1 MKQGKKRKKKKNA
14 GKIFLQGFLKSFLI
28 LLALL
33 ATGFIGYKGTNFY
46 YSKFGGPGDDKAAQI
61 IKELYG
67 EVEVVDI
74 AINLIYCVDGDN
86 QINAMVL
93 EIFNTNTSNMDYVTI
108 PLKSQFTISNEL
120 YQKLCASGCDAPQ
133 IMKLSKMDEYFS
145 DETLYE
151 YGVILLEDLLDI
163 DINYYT
169 AVAKDTFKQMFKKKA
184 PPLSYNEEGI
194 VISSDVQWNLKQS
207 YLKEIGALTDESELE
222 DYIREKLKKCK
233 SNLNTKSKL
242 EYGEKYRKVNPSLI
256 YTHSIYGVLENNSFD
271 IDVERTNLLFQQL
284 LSNSSY
290 TMEQKDTNGG
300 TKAVERISLGAAIE
314 ILNGSGITGLAAK
327 YQTSLLEDGYTV
339 SKIGNYTSQTE
350 QATRILVKEEGLGAD
365 LLEYFEG
372 ASIEVSQLPD
382 GVDIE
387 IILGSD
393 ANLTGQ

>member
-33 ATGFIGYKGTNFY
+33 GTGFIGYKGTNFY

>member
-290 TMEQKDTNGG
+290 TMEQKVTNGG

>member
-1 MKQGKKRKKKKNA
+1 MKQVKKRKKKKNA

-33 ATGFIGYKGTNFY
+33 GTGFIGYMGTNFY
-46 YSKFGGPGDDKAAQI
+46 YSKFGGPGNDKAAQI

-169 AVAKDTFKQMFKKKA
+169 AVAKDTFKQMFKKKV

-222 DYIREKLKKCK
+222 DYIKEKLKKCK

-271 IDVERTNLLFQQL
+271 IDVERTNLLFRQL

-339 SKIGNYTSQTE
+339 SQIGNYTSQTE

>member
-339 SKIGNYTSQTE
+339 SQIGNYTSQTE

>member
-1 MKQGKKRKKKKNA
+1 MKQVKKRKKKKNA

-33 ATGFIGYKGTNFY
+33 GTGFIGYMGTNFY
-46 YSKFGGPGDDKAAQI
+46 YSKFGGPGNDKAAQI

-151 YGVILLEDLLDI
+151 YGVVLLEDLLDI

-194 VISSDVQWNLKQS
+194 VISSDVQWDLKQS

-271 IDVERTNLLFQQL
+271 IDVERTNLLFRQL

-339 SKIGNYTSQTE
+339 SQIGNYTSQTE
-350 QATRILVKEEGLGAD
+350 QATRILVKEEGLGTD

-372 ASIEVSQLPD
+372 ASIEVSQLPN

>member
-1 MKQGKKRKKKKNA
+1 MKQVKKRKKKKNA

-33 ATGFIGYKGTNFY
+33 GTGFIGYKGTNFY

-300 TKAVERISLGAAIE
+300 TKTVERISLGAAIE

-339 SKIGNYTSQTE
+339 SQIGNYTSQTE

>member
-327 YQTSLLEDGYTV
+327 YQTSLLEGGYTV